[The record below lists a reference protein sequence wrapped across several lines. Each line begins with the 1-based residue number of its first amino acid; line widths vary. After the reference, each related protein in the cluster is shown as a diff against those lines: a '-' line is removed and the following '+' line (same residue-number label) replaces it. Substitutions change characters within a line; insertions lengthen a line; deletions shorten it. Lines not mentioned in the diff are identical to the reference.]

1 MDPKKAY
8 KTFYKYRK
16 KLNFFLL
23 IIFFLQVL
31 ILFVSIK
38 GIIIPNSFLNTFIT
52 LPKDNALS
60 FKGVYFKLPKIINA
74 KEIEL
79 ISKKNYIVQ
88 LENPTIILKDYIPSS
103 FESFL
108 KFKAEIIKCTFLE
121 SKKFISLKN
130 VTANVERNYLH
141 MSFEVNSEK
150 IVVKVKGKINL
161 TKTLNNTKKQEG
173 SLDSIFTN
181 IEKYNNLIQQNLL
194 EINTTDSIELVC
206 VFDIDENI
214 KFNVV
219 QKASN
224 DTNPVISGL
233 KTTGTFD
240 LTKGRMKRI
249 STQIEKLRLPFSNS
263 TVEFNKSNIFL
274 SDTKGNQKNS
284 AINYF
289 VNCNSNS
296 INFDGVIKGSTSNLF
311 LNFNSYD
318 KFINTIL
325 ILDNNTSNCSNFIK
339 WNPTDSVFSIDGENK
354 FIPNLLDFKI
364 IKNKKTFNFITGDL
378 IEIGINSFS
387 IINEP
392 NPQNYITILGNNVSV
407 LDAPDGN
414 YSGSGTLNDNLS
426 LTFTNAYGK
435 MGNSQ
440 VQGTYSQEWSPLNYE
455 FVLNGQC
462 NPTDINNWMGEWW
475 TEIWTDFA
483 FNLDDV
489 PLGDF
494 IISGSWGGDSN
505 HSTDGKIN
513 ASHYKYKQLDVI
525 NSNIHVNVDAK
536 KTTLFLNHLE
546 HSRGVIGGH
555 VTIPRLAA
563 RQSELLNFKMIGDFP
578 INDGRNILGDFVEG
592 FLDDFNLTTIR
603 VDTHGDIDIR
613 SNKYNFP
620 ETSDNNFHIIT
631 DTDKNGSWNG
641 INFTSFKGT
650 IIKETNSLLFDF
662 PTIQT
667 CNGNIS
673 LLIDSNLTNKNSN
686 INLKTSNLKV
696 DELYDSIISYQLKTD
711 KIILSDKDSTSISEN
726 GIVDFS
732 INATCTDFDFTSLNG
747 TGKIKIKD
755 KELSK
760 IRLLGLLSNGLDE
773 LPLPFPSGTLKFN
786 TLEGLFELENGLI
799 TFDSLVLSG
808 LLSKVVSNGNINLE
822 NGELNIKSKIQLIG
836 NVPIISKIAQIADPL
851 AFFAE
856 IKITGPWNDPKW
868 EFLLTPRK

>member
-1 MDPKKAY
+1 MDPQKAY
-8 KTFYKYRK
+8 KTFYKYRN
-16 KLNFFLL
+16 KLNFCLLL
-23 IIFFLQVL
+23 IIFLQVL
-31 ILFVSIK
+31 ILFISIN
-38 GIIIPNSFLNTFIT
+38 GIRIPNSFLNTFIT
-52 LPKDNALS
+52 LPKNNALN
-60 FKGVYFKLPKIINA
+60 FKGVYFKLPRIINA
-74 KEIEL
+74 EKIEL

-88 LENPTIILKDYIPSS
+88 LENPTIISKDYIPNS

-108 KFKAEIIKCTFLE
+108 KFKANIIKCTFLK
-121 SKKFISLKN
+121 SKKIINLKN

-141 MSFEVNSEK
+141 MSFEVNSENT
-150 IVVKVKGKINL
+150 IIKVKGKIHL
-161 TKTLNNTKKQEG
+161 TKILNITKKQKG

-181 IEKYNNLIQQNLL
+181 IEKYNNLIHQKLL
-194 EINTTDSIELVC
+194 EINTTNSIELIC

-214 KFNVV
+214 KFNIV

-224 DTNPVISGL
+224 ETNPVILGL
-233 KTTGTFD
+233 KTTGSFD

-249 STQIEKLRLPFSNS
+249 STQIEKLRVPFSNS

-274 SDTKGNQKNS
+274 SDTKGNQKDS
-284 AINYF
+284 AFNYF

-296 INFDGVIKGSTSNLF
+296 INFEGVIKGSTSNLF

-325 ILDNNTSNCSNFIK
+325 ILDNNSSNCSNFIK
-339 WNPTDSVFSIDGENK
+339 WNPADSVLSINGDNK
-354 FIPNLLDFKI
+354 LIPNLLDLKI

-378 IEIGINSFS
+378 IEIGINSYS

-392 NPQNYITILGNNVSV
+392 NLKNYITIFGKNISI

-426 LTFTNAYGK
+426 LTFTNAHSK

-440 VQGTYSQEWSPLNYE
+440 VQGTYSQEWNPLNYE

-475 TEIWTDFA
+475 TEIWTDFV

-494 IISGSWGGDSN
+494 IISGSWGGESN
-505 HSTDGKIN
+505 HSTDGKIDAAN
-513 ASHYKYKQLDVI
+513 YKYKQLDVI
-525 NSNIHVNVDAK
+525 NSNIHINVDAK

-546 HSRGVIGGH
+546 HSNGFIGGH

-563 RQSELLNFKMIGDFP
+563 RQSELLSFKMIGDFP
-578 INDGRNILGDFVEG
+578 IKDGKKILGDFVEG
-592 FLDDFNLTTIR
+592 FLDDFNLTTVS
-603 VDTHGDIDIR
+603 VDTHGGIDIR

-620 ETSDNNFHIIT
+620 ETSDNHFHIII

-650 IIKETNSLLFDF
+650 ILKETNSLLFDF

-673 LLIDSNLTNKNSN
+673 LIIDSNLTNKNSI

-696 DELYDSIISYQLKTD
+696 NELFDSITSYQLKTD
-711 KIILSDKDSTSISEN
+711 KIILSDTDSTSISEN

-786 TLEGLFELENGLI
+786 TLEGLFEVENGLF
-799 TFDSLVLSG
+799 TFDRMVFSG
-808 LLSKVVSNGNINLE
+808 LLSRVVSSGSINLQ

-851 AFFAE
+851 AVFAE
-856 IKITGPWNDPKW
+856 IKMTGPWNDPKW
-868 EFLLTPRK
+868 EFLLTPTK

>member
-1 MDPKKAY
+1 MDPNKAY

-16 KLNFFLL
+16 KLNFFLIL
-23 IIFFLQVL
+23 ILFLQVL

-38 GIIIPNSFLNTFIT
+38 GITIPNSFLNTFIT
-52 LPKDNALS
+52 LPKDSALS
-60 FKGVYFKLPKIINA
+60 FKGVYFKFPKIINA
-74 KEIEL
+74 EKLEL
-79 ISKKNYIVQ
+79 VSKKNYIVQ
-88 LENPTIILKDYIPSS
+88 LEDPTIISKDYIPSS

-108 KFKAEIIKCTFLE
+108 KFKANIIKCTFLK

-141 MSFEVNSEK
+141 VSFEVNSEMTG
-150 IVVKVKGKINL
+150 IKVKGKINL
-161 TKTLNNTKKQEG
+161 TKIINNSKKQKG
-173 SLDSIFTN
+173 SLDSIFTK
-181 IEKYNNLIQQNLL
+181 IEKYHNLIQQKLL
-194 EINTTDSIELVC
+194 EINMTNSIELVC

-219 QKASN
+219 QKSSSY
-224 DTNPVISGL
+224 TNPVISGL

-240 LTKGRMKRI
+240 LTKGRVKRI
-249 STQIEKLRLPFSNS
+249 STQIEKLRVPFSNS

-274 SDTKGNQKNS
+274 SETKDNPKDS

-289 VNCNSNS
+289 ANFSSNS
-296 INFDGVIKGSTSNLF
+296 INFKGVIKGSTSNLF

-325 ILDNNTSNCSNFIK
+325 ILDNNSSNCSNFIK
-339 WNPTDSVFSIDGENK
+339 WNPEDSVFSIDGDNN

-378 IEIGINSFS
+378 IEIGVNSFS

-392 NPQNYITILGNNVSV
+392 NFKNYITILGNNVSI

-414 YSGSGTLNDNLS
+414 YTGSGTLNDNLS
-426 LTFTNAYGK
+426 LTLTDAYGK

-475 TEIWTDFA
+475 TEIWTDFV

-494 IISGSWGGDSN
+494 IVSGSWGGDSN
-505 HSTDGKIN
+505 HRTDGKIN
-513 ASHYKYKQLDVI
+513 ASNYKYKQLDVI
-525 NSNIHVNVDAK
+525 NSNIRVDVDAK

-546 HSRGVIGGH
+546 HTKGVIGGH
-555 VTIPRLAA
+555 VTIPRKAA
-563 RQSELLNFKMIGDFP
+563 PKSELLNFKMIGDFP
-578 INDGRNILGDFVEG
+578 INDGRNILGEFVES

-603 VDTHGDIDIR
+603 VDTHGNIDIR

-620 ETSDNNFHIIT
+620 ETSDNNFHILT

-641 INFTSFKGT
+641 IKFTSFKGT

-662 PTIQT
+662 PRIQA

-673 LLIDSNLTNKNSN
+673 LLIDSNLSNKNSN
-686 INLKTSNLKV
+686 INLKTSNLNV
-696 DELYDSIISYQLKTD
+696 NELFDSINSYQLKTD
-711 KIILSDKDSTSISEN
+711 KILLSDKNTASISDN
-726 GIVDFS
+726 GILDFS

-799 TFDSLVLSG
+799 TFDRIILSG

-822 NGELNIKSKIQLIG
+822 NGELNIKCKIQLIG

-851 AFFAE
+851 AVFAE
-856 IKITGPWNDPKW
+856 IKITGRWNDPKW
-868 EFLLTPRK
+868 EFLLTPTK